1 MKFAENLNEYLD
13 SHDISNYRIYKDT
26 GLSDSLIGYWRKGQK
41 QPTLENL
48 VILCDYLNVSID
60 YLVGNISA
68 KEEKLLH
75 YYRCLSPEKKD
86 EIDTYMNNS
95 AIDT

>member
-26 GLSDSLIGYWRKGQK
+26 GLSDRRKGQK

-68 KEEKLLH
+68 REEKLLH

-86 EIDTYMNNS
+86 EADTYMNNS

>member
-68 KEEKLLH
+68 RRKTAPLLPLPVPGKEGRSRYLYE
-75 YYRCLSPEKKD
+75 
-86 EIDTYMNNS
+86 
-95 AIDT
+95 

>member
-1 MKFAENLNEYLD
+1 MKFAENLNEYLE

-26 GLSDSLIGYWRKGQK
+26 GLSDSLIGYWRKGKK

-48 VILCDYLNVSID
+48 VILCDYLDVSID

-68 KEEKLLH
+68 KEEKLLR
-75 YYRCLSPEKKD
+75 YYRALSPEDKD
-86 EIDTYMNNS
+86 EVDTYMNNS

>member
-1 MKFAENLNEYLD
+1 MNIWTAMIFPIIVSIKTQACLTVW
-13 SHDISNYRIYKDT
+13 SDT
-26 GLSDSLIGYWRKGQK
+26 GEK

-68 KEEKLLH
+68 REEKLLH

-86 EIDTYMNNS
+86 EADTYMNNS

>member
-41 QPTLENL
+41 SATSLQRRKTAPLLPLPVPGKEGRSR
-48 VILCDYLNVSID
+48 YL
-60 YLVGNISA
+60 Y
-68 KEEKLLH
+68 E
-75 YYRCLSPEKKD
+75 
-86 EIDTYMNNS
+86 
-95 AIDT
+95 